1 MKPQTTARQAPLSFT
16 ISRGLLKF
24 MSIEWVMLSN
34 HLILCHPLLPLPSIF
49 PSIRVF
55 SNESALLIRWP
66 MHWSF
71 SFNNT
76 REVPQIL
83 ISSLKHSHDLCFT
96 EGGTEA
102 QRGLVTYLGITQK
115 GSGRACSSPLS
126 CAVSKCAPLL
136 PRRGTWIPGGR
147 RAEASGS
154 PSAVQRVIPALFSP
168 IPSVSRLTWGPDSLS
183 VLAVLVSVELA
194 SWVLL
199 LYRERCQEDAASG
212 TQPTP
217 VCPGSAHSAL
227 CPAEAGPDLC
237 NLNFFLAQFLP

>member
-16 ISRGLLKF
+16 ISQHLLKF
-24 MSIEWVMLSN
+24 MFTECVMLSN

-83 ISSLKHSHDLCFT
+83 ISSLKHYHDLCFT

-102 QRGLVTYLGITQK
+102 QRDLVTYLGITQK

-147 RAEASGS
+147 RAEASGRPISCAEGRPRPVLTCSLCLQANLGSRQPFCSCS
-154 PSAVQRVIPALFSP
+154 PCL
-168 IPSVSRLTWGPDSLS
+168 SRAG
-183 VLAVLVSVELA
+183 
-194 SWVLL
+194 LL
-199 LYRERCQEDAASG
+199 
-212 TQPTP
+212 
-217 VCPGSAHSAL
+217 GSAPLQTDVPGECSFWY
-227 CPAEAGPDLC
+227 PAHPS
-237 NLNFFLAQFLP
+237 LPR